1 MSGTL
6 GLALRHLRFHWGRSL
21 IMLACLTLVLVLPIT
36 VNLLV
41 SQYQTGLLAR
51 GAATPLLLGARGSRV
66 DLVLKSLYFESDY
79 SDRIIESDANA
90 LREAGFGRV
99 IPLHIRHRVL
109 PHANAELERSLQLDD
124 APLVGTDL
132 SYFELRGL
140 SAAQGSLPLFL
151 GDAVVGARVAERFG
165 LAPGDHLVTRPER
178 AYDPGRSFQLKIP
191 VVGVLAP
198 NGTTDDAAVFADVR
212 TTWVVDGIG
221 HGHDAVDQV
230 WDPSLV
236 SRDTGSNGVLVAT
249 PKLARLQEITPQNRA
264 DYHFHGDTAGFPL
277 TSAIL
282 VPNSDKMRTIAK
294 ARYGSN
300 ETLFLLEPSAVIQE
314 VMGLV
319 FQVKR
324 FYDTNLLLVT
334 ISTALFMALVIL
346 LSARLRQ
353 PELETL
359 NKLGSP
365 RRTAFWLL
373 AWEIIV
379 LLAISALIA
388 SALGLA
394 LNWLVSS
401 QGISLLSAA

>member
-6 GLALRHLRFHWGRSL
+6 GLALRHLRFHRGRSL
-21 IMLACLTLVLVLPIT
+21 IILACLTLVLVLPIT
-36 VNLLV
+36 VNLLL

-79 SDRIIESDANA
+79 GDRIIESDANA
-90 LREAGFGRV
+90 LREAGFGQV

-109 PHANAELERSLQLDD
+109 PHANAEVARSLQLDD

-132 SYFELRGL
+132 GYFDLRGL

-165 LAPGDHLVTRPER
+165 LTLGDHLVTRPER

-191 VVGVLAP
+191 VVGVLAA
-198 NGTTDDAAVFADVR
+198 NGTADDAAVFADVR
-212 TTWVVDGIG
+212 TAWVVDGIG
-221 HGHDAVDQV
+221 HGHDAVDQIR
-230 WDPSLV
+230 DPSLV
-236 SRDTGSNGVLVAT
+236 RRETDSKGVLVAT

-264 DYHFHGDTAGFPL
+264 DYHFHGDTDGFPL

-282 VPNSDKMRTIAK
+282 VPHSDKMRTIAK

-319 FQVKR
+319 LRVKR

-334 ISTALFMALVIL
+334 VSTALFMALVIL

-353 PELETL
+353 SELETL
-359 NKLGSP
+359 HKLGAP

-379 LLAISALIA
+379 LLAISTLLAGT
-388 SALGLA
+388 LGLI

-401 QGISLLSAA
+401 RGLSLLSAA